1 MQLTR
6 GGWSVVGAL
15 FAYLIVSFLTWQSLL
30 DGALTATMWHGV
42 GVLAGL
48 LAFALAILMGVRASG
63 LQLGPALPLQLP
75 TLALSAL
82 VLLCTFIRFL
92 DIDAGRTGAAWAG
105 LLLGL
110 ALFLAAYADAAALL
124 RMFRAMR
131 SGRVPGA
138 PSAFTPPPK
147 RSSTETMSGI
157 DGDWQ
162 CTIDTPLGEQ
172 SVLLTL
178 HTDGTALSGRANTAF
193 GAQDFDGGTVD
204 GNDLTWHVTVTQ
216 PMPAELDFA
225 ATVEGDTINGMVN
238 AGPLGQQP
246 FTGTRAA

>member
-6 GGWSVVGAL
+6 GAWAVVGAL
-15 FAYLIVSFLTWQSLL
+15 FAYLVVSFLTWQSLL
-30 DGALTATMWHGV
+30 GGAVTANMWHGV

-48 LAFALAILMGVRASG
+48 LAFLLAIVMGVRASG
-63 LQLGPALPLQLP
+63 LQLGPAIPLQLP

-92 DIDAGRTGAAWAG
+92 DIDVGRTAGAWAG
-105 LLLGL
+105 LLIGL

-131 SGRVPGA
+131 SGRLPGT
-138 PSAFTPPPK
+138 PSAFTPPQT
-147 RSSTETMSGI
+147 RSTTQTMSSI

-193 GAQDFDGGTVD
+193 GVQDFDGGTVN
-204 GNDLTWHVTVTQ
+204 GNELTWHVTVTQ
-216 PMPAELDFA
+216 PMPADLDFS

-246 FTGTRAA
+246 FTGTRA

>member
-6 GGWSVVGAL
+6 GAWAVVATL
-15 FAYLIVSFLTWQSLL
+15 FAYLVVSFLTWQSLG
-30 DGALTATMWHGV
+30 DGAITTTMWHGV

-48 LAFALAILMGVRASG
+48 LAFLLAVLMGVRASG

-82 VLLCTFIRFL
+82 VLLLTFLRFL
-92 DIDAGRTGAAWAG
+92 DIDEGRTAAAWAG
-105 LLLGL
+105 LLIGL
-110 ALFLAAYADAAALL
+110 AVFLAAYADAAALL

-131 SGRVPGA
+131 SGRIPGA
-138 PSAFTPPPK
+138 PSAFTPPK
-147 RSSTETMSGI
+147 RESMSGI

-178 HTDGTALSGRANTAF
+178 HTDGTALSGRADTAF
-193 GAQDFDGGTVD
+193 GAQDFDGGTVN
-204 GNDLTWHVTVTQ
+204 GNELTWHVTVTQ

-225 ATVEGDTINGMVN
+225 ATVDGDTIEGMVN

-246 FTGTRAA
+246 FTGTRAP

>member
-6 GGWSVVGAL
+6 SAWTVVATL
-15 FAYLIVSFLTWQSLL
+15 FAYLVVSFLTWQSLL
-30 DGALTATMWHGV
+30 DGALTANMWHGV

-48 LAFALAILMGVRASG
+48 LAFLLAILMGVRASG
-63 LQLGPALPLQLP
+63 LQLGPAIPLQLP
-75 TLALSAL
+75 TLALAAL

-92 DIDAGRTGAAWAG
+92 DIDAGRTGAAWGG
-105 LLLGL
+105 LLIGL
-110 ALFLAAYADAAALL
+110 AVFLAAYADAAALL

-138 PSAFTPPPK
+138 PSAFTPPQN
-147 RSSTETMSGI
+147 RSTTETMSGI

-162 CTIDTPLGEQ
+162 CTLDTPLGEQ

-193 GAQDFDGGTVD
+193 GTQDFDGGTVN
-204 GNDLTWHVTVTQ
+204 GNDLTWHVTLTQ
-216 PMPAELDFA
+216 PMPAELDFS
-225 ATVEGDTINGMVN
+225 ATIEGDTINGLVN

-246 FTGTRAA
+246 FTGTRA

>member
-6 GGWSVVGAL
+6 SAWAVVGTL
-15 FAYLIVSFLTWQSLL
+15 FAYIVVSFLTWQSLL
-30 DGALTATMWHGV
+30 DGAFTANMWHGV

-48 LAFALAILMGVRASG
+48 LAFLLAVLMGVRASG
-63 LQLGPALPLQLP
+63 LQLGPAIPLQLP

-82 VLLCTFIRFL
+82 VLLGTFIRFL

-138 PSAFTPPPK
+138 PSAFTPPPT
-147 RSSTETMSGI
+147 RSTTDTMSGI

-162 CTIDTPLGEQ
+162 CTLDTPLGEQ

-193 GAQDFDGGTVD
+193 GVQEFDGGTVN
-204 GNDLTWHVTVTQ
+204 GNDLAWHVAVTQ
-216 PMPAELDFA
+216 PMPVELDFT
-225 ATVEGDTINGMVN
+225 ATVEGDTINGLVN

-246 FTGTRAA
+246 FTGTRA